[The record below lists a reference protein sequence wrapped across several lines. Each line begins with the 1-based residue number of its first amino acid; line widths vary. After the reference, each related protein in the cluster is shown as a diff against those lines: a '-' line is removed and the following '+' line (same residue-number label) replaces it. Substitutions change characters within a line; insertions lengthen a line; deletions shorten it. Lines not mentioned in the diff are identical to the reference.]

1 LIAVDANTCNKRDTI
16 TKNLVVVN
24 KPTAAYTYSPNPTRP
39 NTPVQFTNTSSGA
52 VTYKWLFGDGNSFTT
67 SKRDTTISYQY
78 QKTGKYNACLV
89 ATNSTGC
96 SDTTCIQIDATV
108 EVGYSVP
115 NAFTPNGD
123 GVNDRV
129 FIRGFGISKVSFQIF
144 NRWGELVFASTDMNT
159 GWDGYYK
166 GKLQAQDVYHY
177 SAVVEFYTG
186 EKLAKKGD
194 ITLLR

>member
-1 LIAVDANTCNKRDTI
+1 MPNMPIQ
-16 TKNLVVVN
+16 LV
-24 KPTAAYTYSPNPTRP
+24 
-39 NTPVQFTNTSSGA
+39 NTSAGA
-52 VTYKWLFGDGNSFTT
+52 VSYKWIFGDGKTFTT
-67 SKRDTTISYQY
+67 AIRDTVISYQY
-78 QKTGKYNACLV
+78 QKTGTYNVCLI
-89 ATNSTGC
+89 AFNAAGC
-96 SDTTCIQIDATV
+96 SDTTCTQIDISV

-115 NAFTPNGD
+115 NAFSPNGD

-129 FIRGFGISKVSFQIF
+129 FVRGFGISKVSFQIF
-144 NRWGELVFASTDMNT
+144 NRWGELVFATTDINA

-177 SAVVEFYTG
+177 TAVVEFYTG